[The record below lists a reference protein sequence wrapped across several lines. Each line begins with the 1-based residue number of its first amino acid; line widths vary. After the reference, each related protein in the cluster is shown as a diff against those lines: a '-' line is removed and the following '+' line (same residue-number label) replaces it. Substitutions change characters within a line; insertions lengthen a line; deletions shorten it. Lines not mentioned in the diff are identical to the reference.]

1 MVSELTVIQDPV
13 PAAAWMI
20 LDAELQSWTTEA
32 EKIRTE
38 KIRTEKIRTEKIR
51 TEKIR
56 TEATKKADMLQ
67 WDAVMAIL
75 IATINQKSKPHA
87 IAPMAHASGHQL
99 RKDGHALSK

>member
-13 PAAAWMI
+13 PAAAWMT
-20 LDAELQSWTTEA
+20 LDPELQSWTTEA
-32 EKIRTE
+32 
-38 KIRTEKIRTEKIR
+38 
-51 TEKIR
+51 EKIR

-87 IAPMAHASGHQL
+87 RAPMAHASGHQL
-99 RKDGHALSK
+99 RKDGHVLSK